1 MILVTLNL
9 QEKSLYTQGNAV
21 PRPNTPQ
28 NVVIC
33 SLDDITP
40 ETQCENSLDFTRHEY
55 SVCVCVC
62 VYVCV
67 CVCVLVCVCLHTHIF
82 LFSHFLYLVVLGL
95 IVAATVGDGV
105 TL

>member
-33 SLDDITP
+33 SVNDIGN
-40 ETQCENSLDFTRHEY
+40 QCENSQDFTRHEY
-55 SVCVCVC
+55 CVCVCVC

-67 CVCVLVCVCLHTHIF
+67 CVCTHI